1 MDLITGLPQQRGY
14 NTILTIVDHRCSR
27 GAIFLPCTD
36 TITGSGIAQLYLTH
50 VYRWF
55 GLPSRM
61 ISDRDP
67 RFTSHFGKALT
78 TKLGISR
85 NLSMVFHP
93 QTDGLSERKNQWVEQ
108 YLRLVTSMDPK
119 GWVDWL
125 ALATTVH
132 NNQTNAT
139 TGLSPNQI
147 LLGYNPTLNSEE
159 SPKTTNALAED
170 RSKTMEQNH
179 RNAVWVLNKSS
190 D

>member
-1 MDLITGLPQQRGY
+1 MT
-14 NTILTIVDHRCSR
+14 
-27 GAIFLPCTD
+27 IFLPCID
-36 TITGSGIAQLYLTH
+36 TITGPGIARLYLNH

-85 NLSMVFHP
+85 NLSTAFHP

-108 YLRLVTSMDPK
+108 YLRLVMSMNPN

-125 ALATTVH
+125 TLATAVH
-132 NNQTNAT
+132 NIRTNVTA
-139 TGLSPNQI
+139 GLYQNQI
-147 LLGYNPTLNSEE
+147 LLGDNPIRGAEE
-159 SPKTTNALAED
+159 SLRTTYDFVE
-170 RSKTMEQNH
+170 RQ
-179 RNAVWVLNKSS
+179 
-190 D
+190 